1 MLELKNIKYKNI
13 LQIDNLKIYEKK
25 ITTIVGSSG
34 SGKTTLL
41 RLLNKMIS
49 PDNGE
54 IFFKATSYIKL
65 DSINLRRNIVML
77 SQNPV
82 IFKGSIKDNLQ
93 IGLKFSEKPFANDEK
108 LNSILQ
114 MVELNK
120 NLIDDAEKLSGGE
133 KQRLALGR
141 VILMSPEV
149 FLLDEPSSALDEET
163 ENLIIKKLTQYVKEN
178 GKTLI
183 MVTHS
188 KAIAKNFSDHI
199 IELSNG
205 KIVKVGE

>member
-1 MLELKNIKYKNI
+1 
-13 LQIDNLKIYEKK
+13 
-25 ITTIVGSSG
+25 
-34 SGKTTLL
+34 
-41 RLLNKMIS
+41 
-49 PDNGE
+49 
-54 IFFKATSYIKL
+54 
-65 DSINLRRNIVML
+65 
-77 SQNPV
+77 
-82 IFKGSIKDNLQ
+82 
-93 IGLKFSEKPFANDEK
+93 
-108 LNSILQ
+108 

-120 NLIDDAEKLSGGE
+120 NLNDDAEKLSGGE

-141 VILMSPEV
+141 VILMNPEV